1 MYEIIINIS
10 RYIFDIYIFAFL
22 LIGFLICI
30 GEKNII
36 SINSRLYLI
45 LQRLIIFFFHTSTF
59 TILILNKETKK
70 LDTNTILFFLIT
82 LIFIVLGNIIVSL
95 IYKNSCPLLWN
106 GIFFLMSLGIA
117 ELYRLN
123 PHLAKRQFVWF
134 ILGFCI
140 CLIIPI
146 ILNILPRL
154 NLFKYLYLFLGL
166 SLLLATLLI
175 GIENGGAKNW
185 ISIKGLTFQPSEL
198 VKILF
203 IFYLSSCFSNHN
215 LKIRDLIFP
224 SIMSLIFIVCLVFQ
238 TDLGSALIFFMT
250 YLVMVYI
257 STSKTWLVLLGSFLA
272 CIGSIVGYNLF
283 SHVKVRVEIWLN
295 PWIDISNKGY
305 QMAQSLFAIG
315 TYGALGSGFNMGM
328 PTTIPVVEKDLI
340 FSAICE
346 EFGVFF
352 GIGIILIFIMIF
364 YRSVKI
370 SLNSQNKFL
379 GLLSSGMT
387 SLLCFQTFLILGGAT
402 KLIPLTGVTLP
413 FISYGGSSIVIN
425 FVLIGILQW
434 VSIRNA
440 KYNLYYEDNKNY
452 QEVKI

>member
-59 TILILNKETKK
+59 TILILNKEAKK

-82 LIFIVLGNIIVSL
+82 LIFIILGNIIVSL

-203 IFYLSSCFSNHN
+203 IFYLSSCLSNHN
-215 LKIRDLIFP
+215 LKIKDLIFP

-272 CIGSIVGYNLF
+272 CIGSIVGYNIF

-387 SLLCFQTFLILGGAT
+387 SLICFQTFLILGGAT